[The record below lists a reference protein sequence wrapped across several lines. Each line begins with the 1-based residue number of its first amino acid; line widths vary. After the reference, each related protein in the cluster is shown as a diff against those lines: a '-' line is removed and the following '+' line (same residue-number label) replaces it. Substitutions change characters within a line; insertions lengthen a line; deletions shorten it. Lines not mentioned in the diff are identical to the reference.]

1 MKNKKPLTAK
11 KLLNFLLSLENQGI
25 DLKNVDVLYRYDR
38 DDDENNVYEVEEDLY
53 DENDNST
60 LTSIMLLTNGE
71 EL

>member
-1 MKNKKPLTAK
+1 MKIKKPLTAK
-11 KLLNFLLSLENQGI
+11 KLLNFLLSLENKGI

>member
-11 KLLNFLLSLENQGI
+11 KLLNFLLSLEKDGVN
-25 DLKNVDVLYRYDR
+25 LENVNVLYRYDR
-38 DDDENNVYEVEEDLY
+38 DDDENNIYEVEEDLY
-53 DENDNST
+53 DENDNVT